1 MKKTIVFLLIIFVL
15 VVKTEA
21 QLKLPALLS
30 SNMVLQRN
38 TEVNLWGESAP
49 HSKVT
54 ISTSWDNKE
63 YFVKSDHQGKWRT
76 KVNTVD
82 AGGPYKIIFKV
93 DDESIALDNVL
104 LGEVWIV
111 SGQSNMEMPMG
122 GFMYQPIDNSLD
134 NIIESNQYP
143 NIRLFTVPIKSSE
156 KPLYDCESEW
166 HVSSPKSVTNF
177 SAVGY
182 FFGKT
187 ISKVLNIPIGLISST
202 WGGSNIESWMTY
214 SSLDSIKGI
223 DHDFAKSGKSENSI
237 PERLFNGMI
246 VPISNFTARGFIWYQ
261 GESNRK
267 NWYDYKEL
275 QIALVKL
282 WRKSWKNPN
291 MPFYITQL
299 APYNYEG
306 KDLRS
311 LPLVIEAQ
319 YKAIEEIPYS
329 GIAATTDLGNPTCI
343 HPQKKQD
350 IGQRLAFLALKNDYG
365 VEGLPAPAPTFKSFV
380 RDGKKMILSFN
391 NVSKEYDWNNPNS
404 FKGYSDDGYI
414 KPKGFEIAGS
424 DGIYYPAESNYQWW
438 KNTIE
443 VWSDSIDNPVAVRYA
458 FKNYCRDANVVT
470 LLGQPLAPFRTD
482 SWEVKDIGEIK

>member
-1 MKKTIVFLLIIFVL
+1 
-15 VVKTEA
+15 
-21 QLKLPALLS
+21 
-30 SNMVLQRN
+30 
-38 TEVNLWGESAP
+38 
-49 HSKVT
+49 
-54 ISTSWDNKE
+54 
-63 YFVKSDHQGKWRT
+63 
-76 KVNTVD
+76 
-82 AGGPYKIIFKV
+82 
-93 DDESIALDNVL
+93 
-104 LGEVWIV
+104 
-111 SGQSNMEMPMG
+111 
-122 GFMYQPIDNSLD
+122 
-134 NIIESNQYP
+134 
-143 NIRLFTVPIKSSE
+143 
-156 KPLYDCESEW
+156 
-166 HVSSPKSVTNF
+166 
-177 SAVGY
+177 
-182 FFGKT
+182 
-187 ISKVLNIPIGLISST
+187 
-202 WGGSNIESWMTY
+202 
-214 SSLDSIKGI
+214 
-223 DHDFAKSGKSENSI
+223 
-237 PERLFNGMI
+237 
-246 VPISNFTARGFIWYQ
+246 
-261 GESNRK
+261 
-267 NWYDYKEL
+267 
-275 QIALVKL
+275 
-282 WRKSWKNPN
+282 
-291 MPFYITQL
+291 
-299 APYNYEG
+299 
-306 KDLRS
+306 
-311 LPLVIEAQ
+311 LVIEAQ